1 MFDRCR
7 RLALLML
14 AAVAPGLAAAADVS
28 FRNDVMAVLS
38 KAGCNQGTCHGNARG
53 KGGFQLSLR
62 GQDPAN
68 DYQVLTRDW
77 LTRRTNV
84 AEPDRS
90 LLLLKAT
97 MQMAHE
103 GGQRFAVDS
112 DEYRVLRDWIANG
125 LPTDPEKS
133 PRLTTL
139 DVTPTAVILEAP
151 QWEQPL
157 RVRARFSDGSERDL
171 TSRAVYEVGSPI
183 VEVTRDGMV
192 RGQSAGETVV
202 LVRYLDR
209 QVPVR
214 ISLIPARPEF
224 VWNGPKATNV
234 VDEYVFAKLRQLK
247 LLPSDLCDDA
257 TFLRRTHL
265 DLIGVL
271 PTADEAR
278 AFLADASADKRT
290 KLVDDLLQRPEF
302 ADWWALK
309 WADMLRVEEKTLDAK
324 GAAVFHEWLRT
335 AFAEGRPLDELV
347 KQLIASRGSTYSE
360 PEANFY
366 RALRDPFARSEA
378 VGQLF
383 LGVRL
388 QCAKCHNHPFDR
400 WTQDDYYSWA
410 NVFAKVDYKILEN
423 NRRDTNDK
431 HEFDGEQIVFMADK
445 GDVDDPR
452 TNQPRPPQFLGDAG
466 ALPAESD
473 RLERLA
479 DWLTRPD
486 NDRFSQMLV
495 NRAWRNLFGRGLV
508 EPVDDFRATN
518 PPTHPELLAA
528 LAADLR
534 SHGFDLRHLLRVMT
548 TSTTYQLSSLPNEN
562 NAADEVNYSH
572 ATVRR
577 LTAEQLADGL
587 SQACGVPI
595 AFQGYPEGMR
605 AGELPGVGAMLRRR
619 GGGGLQAGDELLR
632 VFGKPPRLQS
642 CECERSDETT
652 LNQAFQLVSGGLMHQ
667 LTSSPGNRLAALT
680 SQDVSVA
687 VTELYWHTLSRPPT
701 ETERQAVTE
710 YVTRHDDRTA
720 ALQDVLWSLVTSHE
734 FVLRR

>member
-1 MFDRCR
+1 MFVSSR
-7 RLALLML
+7 RLVWLIVAI
-14 AAVAPGLAAAADVS
+14 AAPAVACAADVS

-68 DYQVLTRDW
+68 DFQVLTRDW

-84 AEPDRS
+84 AEPDQS

-103 GGQRFAVDS
+103 GGLRFREDS
-112 DEYRVLRDWIANG
+112 DEYRTLRDWIAAG
-125 LPTDPEKS
+125 LPDDTAAM
-133 PRLTTL
+133 PRLTSL
-139 DVTPTAVILEAP
+139 DVSPAAVLLEAP

-157 RVRARFSDGSERDL
+157 RVRARFSDGRERDL
-171 TSRAVYEVGSPI
+171 SSRAVYEIGSPI
-183 VEVTRDGMV
+183 VEVTREGV
-192 RGQSAGETVV
+192 IRGQSAGETVV
-202 LVRYLDR
+202 LVRYLDQ

-214 ISLIPARPEF
+214 VAMIASRPDYVWQGPAA
-224 VWNGPKATNV
+224 VNV
-234 VDEYVFAKLRQLK
+234 VDEHVFAKLRQMK
-247 LLPSDLCDDA
+247 LRPSAISDDV
-257 TFLRRTHL
+257 TFLRRVHL

-278 AFLADASADKRT
+278 SFLADTASDKRA
-290 KLVDDLLQRPEF
+290 KLIDDLLERPEF

-347 KQLIASRGSTYSE
+347 RQLIAARGSTYE
-360 PEANFY
+360 QPEANFY

-410 NVFAKVDYKILEN
+410 NVFAKVDYKVIEN
-423 NRRDTNDK
+423 NRRDQNDK
-431 HEFDGEQIVFMADK
+431 HEFDGEQIVFM
-445 GDVDDPR
+445 GDTKDVADPR
-452 TNQPRPPQFLGDAG
+452 TSRPRDAQFLGERRTVAEDA
-466 ALPAESD
+466 D

-479 DWLTRPD
+479 DWLTRAD
-486 NDRFSQMLV
+486 HDRFAQMLV
-495 NRAWRNLFGRGLV
+495 NRTWRNLFGRGLV

-518 PPTHPELLAA
+518 PPSHPELIVA
-528 LAADLR
+528 LAGELR
-534 SHGFDLRHLLRVMT
+534 SHQFDLRHLLRVMAN
-548 TSTTYQLSSLPNEN
+548 SATYQLSAQPNET
-562 NAADEVNYSH
+562 NADDDVNYSR
-572 ATVRR
+572 AIVRR

-587 SQACGVPI
+587 SQACGMPLP
-595 AFQGYPEGMR
+595 FQGYPVGTR
-605 AGELPGVGAMLRRR
+605 AGQLPGVGAMLRRQ
-619 GGGGLQAGDELLR
+619 GGPLGGDELLR

-642 CECERSDETT
+642 CECERTDETT

-667 LTSSPGNRLAALT
+667 LTTSPQNRLATLKT
-680 SQDVSVA
+680 DDVPAA
-687 VTELYWHTLSRPPT
+687 VTELYWHALSRPPT
-701 ETERQAVTE
+701 DSERTAVTE
-710 YVTRHDDRTA
+710 YVARHTDRTA